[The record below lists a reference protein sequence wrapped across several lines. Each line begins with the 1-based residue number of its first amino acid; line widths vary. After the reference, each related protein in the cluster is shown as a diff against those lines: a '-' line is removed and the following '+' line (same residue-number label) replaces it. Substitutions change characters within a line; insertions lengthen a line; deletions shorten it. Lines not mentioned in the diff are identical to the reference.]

1 MVINVIGY
9 PNRKAVIGNTISN
22 TNEYAGRGMSLEH
35 DLNSSNTFYME
46 TERALIHKKPTPI
59 QVVTVDYP
67 ARNAAK
73 ITEAY
78 YKVPSTTDYNGI
90 YRGRA
95 IDFEAKETKSKT
107 SFPFKSIHPHQITH
121 LKRVLKH
128 KGIGF
133 FIIRFTSYDETYLVD
148 ANILITLY
156 ENSSKKSISYDSVK
170 EVGSLI
176 QQGLTPRLRYLDN
189 VDDLYFK
196 EEER

>member
-1 MVINVIGY
+1 MIGY
-9 PNRKAVIGNTISN
+9 PNKKNSTGGNAPASISYN
-22 TNEYAGRGMSLEH
+22 GRGMSLES
-35 DLNSSNTFYME
+35 DLNSSNDFYLK
-46 TERALIHKKPTPI
+46 TDRALIHKKPTPI
-59 QVVTVDYP
+59 QVVKVDYP

-90 YRGRA
+90 YRGRP

-107 SFPFKSIHPHQITH
+107 SFPFKSIHPHQIAH
-121 LKRVLKH
+121 LKRVLYH
-128 KGIGF
+128 RGIGF

-148 ANILITLY
+148 ADIMITMY
-156 ENSSKKSISYDSVK
+156 EEGNKKSISYQHVK
-170 EVGSLI
+170 EIGSLI

-189 VDDLYFK
+189 VDALYFE